1 MQTPLDSNERHDVSN
16 PLGARAL
23 YHYQNGRDTYCR
35 IHGTTDP
42 FSIGKAVSNGCIHMT
57 NDQVVELYDLVPVGT
72 KVVVLDPTST
82 FSPRS

>member
-23 YHYQNGRDTYCR
+23 YQNGRDTYCR

-42 FSIGKAVSNGCIHMT
+42 SSIGKAVSNGRIHMT
-57 NDQVVELYDLVPVGT
+57 NDLGVELYDLVPVGT
-72 KVVVLDPTST
+72 KIVVLDPTST

>member
-23 YHYQNGRDTYCR
+23 YQNGRDTHCR

-42 FSIGKAVSNGCIHMT
+42 FSIGKAVSKGCIHMT
-57 NDQVVELYDLVPVGT
+57 NDQGVELYDLVPVGT
-72 KVVVLDPTST
+72 KVVVLDPTSML
-82 FSPRS
+82 SPRS